1 MTEQATPA
9 QRTGTEYDAAY
20 QAARDPES
28 GKLLKGGPGRK
39 PGTRNKNT
47 KVSAQQKVREIEE
60 ELGCSIDPLAGLAK
74 IAHESDDVQIR
85 LSALKEL
92 AKYLYPQ
99 RKAVD
104 MSLEEQEGDA
114 TTMSDADLES
124 IIHGTFDAIDKA

>member
-1 MTEQATPA
+1 MTTQATPA
-9 QRTGTEYDAAY
+9 RLTGTEYDTAY

-39 PGTRNKNT
+39 SGTRNKNT

-74 IAHESDDVQIR
+74 IAHESDDVQIQ

-104 MSLEEQEGDA
+104 MSVEEQSGDA

-124 IIHGTFDAIDKA
+124 IIHGTFDAIDEA

>member
-1 MTEQATPA
+1 MAAPA
-9 QRTGTEYDAAY
+9 PRLTGKDYDKAY
-20 QAARDPES
+20 DQHRDPET

-47 KVSAQQKVREIEE
+47 KVSAQQKVREIEKQ
-60 ELGCSIDPLAGLAK
+60 LGRSIDPLEGLAK
-74 IAHESDDVQIR
+74 IAAETEDVQVK

-104 MSLEEQEGDA
+104 MSVEEQEGDV

-124 IIHGTFDAIDKA
+124 IIYGTFNAADEA

>member
-1 MTEQATPA
+1 MAAPA
-9 QRTGTEYDAAY
+9 PRLTGEDYDKAY
-20 QAARDPES
+20 DQHRDSET

-47 KVSAQQKVREIEE
+47 KVSAQQKVREIEQQ
-60 ELGCSIDPLAGLAK
+60 LGRSIDPLEGLAK
-74 IAHESDDVQIR
+74 IAAETEDVQVR
-85 LSALKEL
+85 RSALKEL

-104 MSLEEQEGDA
+104 MSLEEQEGDV

-124 IIHGTFDAIDKA
+124 IIHGTFDAIDEA

>member
-1 MTEQATPA
+1 MAAPA
-9 QRTGTEYDAAY
+9 PRLTGEDYDKAY
-20 QAARDPES
+20 DKHRDPET

-47 KVSAQQKVREIEE
+47 KVSAQQKVREIEQQ
-60 ELGCSIDPLAGLAK
+60 LGRSIDPLEGLAK
-74 IAHESDDVQIR
+74 IAAETEDVQVK

-104 MSLEEQEGDA
+104 MSLEEQEGDV

-124 IIHGTFDAIDKA
+124 IIHGTFDAIEEA

>member
-1 MTEQATPA
+1 MAAPAPRLTGADYDKAYEQH
-9 QRTGTEYDAAY
+9 
-20 QAARDPES
+20 RDPET

-39 PGTRNKNT
+39 PGTRNKST
-47 KVSAQQKVREIEE
+47 KVSAQQRVREIEKQ
-60 ELGCSIDPLAGLAK
+60 LGRSIDPLEGLAK
-74 IAHESDDVQIR
+74 IAAATEDVQVK

-104 MSLEEQEGDA
+104 MSLEEQEGDV

-124 IIHGTFDAIDKA
+124 IIHGTFDAIDEA

>member
-1 MTEQATPA
+1 MAAPAPRLAGADYAKAYEQH
-9 QRTGTEYDAAY
+9 
-20 QAARDPES
+20 RDPET

-39 PGTRNKNT
+39 PGTRNQST
-47 KVSAQQKVREIEE
+47 KVSAQQRVREIEKQ
-60 ELGCSIDPLAGLAK
+60 LGRSIDPLEGLAK
-74 IAHESDDVQIR
+74 IAAETEDVQVK

-104 MSLEEQEGDA
+104 MSLEEQEGDV

-124 IIHGTFDAIDKA
+124 IIHGTFDAIDEA

>member
-1 MTEQATPA
+1 MAAPA
-9 QRTGTEYDAAY
+9 PRLTGEDYDKVY
-20 QAARDPES
+20 DQHRDPET

-39 PGTRNKNT
+39 PGTRNKST
-47 KVSAQQKVREIEE
+47 KVSAQQRVREIEKQ
-60 ELGCSIDPLAGLAK
+60 LGRSIDPLEGLAK
-74 IAHESDDVQIR
+74 IAAETEDVQVR

-104 MSLEEQEGDA
+104 MSLEEQEGDV

-124 IIHGTFDAIDKA
+124 IIHGTFDAIDEA

>member
-1 MTEQATPA
+1 MAAPAPRLTGADSDKAYEQH
-9 QRTGTEYDAAY
+9 
-20 QAARDPES
+20 RDPET

-39 PGTRNKNT
+39 PGTRNKST
-47 KVSAQQKVREIEE
+47 KVSAQQRVRELEKQ
-60 ELGCSIDPLAGLAK
+60 LGRSIDPLEGLAK
-74 IAHESDDVQIR
+74 IAAETEDVQVK

-104 MSLEEQEGDA
+104 MSLEEQEGDV

-124 IIHGTFDAIDKA
+124 IIHGTFDAIDEA